1 MKYVLFLVIAFTLL
15 SCKDDEVTEER
26 QLARIEINSSDGSTL
41 ELGSTTTTLSIS
53 GFDQFDDPI
62 NINTSV
68 QWSSNNANVT
78 VTQTGIVTP
87 LSVGISIITAM
98 VDGVS
103 DTIEILVVDDIP
115 PLELTR
121 IEITSSEGNQIGL
134 RNGVTSL
141 TVNGFDQFDDP
152 FTITSTISWS
162 SDNGNIAIDQ
172 NGMTTAQNA
181 GISVITASVDDLE
194 DTFEITV
201 IDNTLPAGTEIYVS
215 DAGNFNNPPW
225 QILKYDENGE
235 NPEVFI
241 DEELAWPQDILFIE
255 DQSVVLIS
263 NLNTG
268 RITKHNAE
276 TGSFIEDFA
285 NGIGGPTRMKIGP
298 DNLLYVIQWA
308 GSGLVLRYQLDG
320 TFVDEFTSVGV
331 NQSIGIDWD
340 GAGNLYISSFGDK
353 TVRKFDST
361 GQDLGLFINT
371 GTLDGPTDIWFS
383 ESGELYVLDWSGGAV
398 RKYDSNGN
406 FIETFISGLSQ
417 SEGVDF
423 LPNGNILIGNGGTAA
438 VKFYTQDGSYTE
450 DIVSSGS
457 GGLIRPNAVV
467 LRN

>member
-215 DAGNFNNPPW
+215 DAG
-225 QILKYDENGE
+225 
-235 NPEVFI
+235 
-241 DEELAWPQDILFIE
+241 
-255 DQSVVLIS
+255 
-263 NLNTG
+263 T
-268 RITKHNAE
+268 
-276 TGSFIEDFA
+276 
-285 NGIGGPTRMKIGP
+285 
-298 DNLLYVIQWA
+298 
-308 GSGLVLRYQLDG
+308 
-320 TFVDEFTSVGV
+320 
-331 NQSIGIDWD
+331 
-340 GAGNLYISSFGDK
+340 
-353 TVRKFDST
+353 
-361 GQDLGLFINT
+361 
-371 GTLDGPTDIWFS
+371 
-383 ESGELYVLDWSGGAV
+383 
-398 RKYDSNGN
+398 
-406 FIETFISGLSQ
+406 
-417 SEGVDF
+417 
-423 LPNGNILIGNGGTAA
+423 
-438 VKFYTQDGSYTE
+438 
-450 DIVSSGS
+450 
-457 GGLIRPNAVV
+457 
-467 LRN
+467 